1 MAQIV
6 DPNSDFELRD
16 RILFGNPI
24 DWQRRKLP
32 PGCSERFDKLD
43 LDGLETLLKSGF
55 ILPQSTMNGT
65 PKVQD
70 FADFLRTMRSQSI
83 DFYLEG
89 FTFDPRYENA
99 GFSVAL
105 EGVRREGNYS
115 AEIGFAFAQ
124 FVAPWKPDELSLE
137 PELLRAWWD

>member
-1 MAQIV
+1 M

-16 RILFGNPI
+16 RILFGQPI
-24 DWQRRKLP
+24 DWQQRKLP
-32 PGCSERFDKLD
+32 PGCSEHFNTLD
-43 LDGLETLLKSGF
+43 LDGLEALLQAGF

-70 FADFLRTMRSQSI
+70 FADFLRAMRSQSI

-89 FTFDPRYENA
+89 FAFDPGYENTE
-99 GFSVAL
+99 FSVAL
-105 EGVRREGNYS
+105 EGIRREGTYS

>member
-1 MAQIV
+1 M
-6 DPNSDFELRD
+6 DPNADFELRD

-43 LDGLETLLKSGF
+43 LEGLETLLQSGF

-70 FADFLRTMRSQSI
+70 FADFLRTMRSKSVN
-83 DFYLEG
+83 FYLEG
-89 FTFDPRYENA
+89 FTFNPKYKNGEGRVY
-99 GFSVAL
+99 L
-105 EGVRREGNYS
+105 EGIVREGTYS
-115 AEIGFAFAQ
+115 AETGFAFAQ
-124 FVAPWKPDELSLE
+124 FVAPCKPDELSLK